1 MSFTAWRFKW
11 QVLLKGHGIM
21 NLFSFT
27 ELDLTIFLTFSLTT
41 ILDFIIFF
49 NIVCFTFRLTSMGA
63 LVSCCLKLGLDL
75 RIMTGGSKADRRQN
89 LQSLLS
95 DKDSSMV
102 DGRKSCAPPPNVT
115 QVKEDSYKNR
125 PGSRLGDKGDRPL
138 SSPTSP
144 SNAKPPSA
152 PWSNKDRQRT
162 GSWKRQVSF
171 GTFNEPGR
179 PHSPNSP
186 SSK

>member
-1 MSFTAWRFKW
+1 M
-11 QVLLKGHGIM
+11 
-21 NLFSFT
+21 
-27 ELDLTIFLTFSLTT
+27 
-41 ILDFIIFF
+41 
-49 NIVCFTFRLTSMGA
+49 
-63 LVSCCLKLGLDL
+63 SCCLKLGLDV

-102 DGRKSCAPPPNVT
+102 DGRKSCTPPPNVT
-115 QVKEDSYKNR
+115 QVKEDAYKNR
-125 PGSRLGDKGDRPL
+125 PGSRLGDKGDRSL
-138 SSPTSP
+138 ASPTSP
-144 SNAKPPSA
+144 SNAKPPT
-152 PWSNKDRQRT
+152 PWNNKERKDVQRT

-179 PHSPNSP
+179 PHSPNSQ